1 MTFGLIAGR
10 IRRYRKRD
18 VGSISNRMTQDE
30 SLQRSASNAGFNDET
45 RVLVARHLSGKEE
58 PMAGSIAAMS
68 AEAFEVIG
76 GPADRGLLILCDHAQ
91 ATMPPEFGSLG
102 LPPSELQRH
111 IAYDIGA
118 EDVART
124 LAAELGAPAVMSRFS
139 RLLIDPNRGR
149 DDPTLVPMIADGAI
163 VPGNARIDAAGIAER
178 IRRFYAPYDD
188 AITATIA
195 AMRASGKNPVI
206 FSMHSFTPEMKGL
219 KRPWHVTVIWNFDP
233 RLNLSLLS
241 SLRRESDLVVGENEP
256 YQSGYQGD
264 TLDRHVINT
273 GLAHVLVEVRQD
285 LIASRDDAIHW
296 GKRLARHLEPLLED
310 PSLYEARV
318 YGAHG

>member
-1 MTFGLIAGR
+1 MSR
-10 IRRYRKRD
+10 IEAQ
-18 VGSISNRMTQDE
+18 GTE
-30 SLQRSASNAGFNDET
+30 S
-45 RVLVARHLSGKEE
+45 
-58 PMAGSIAAMS
+58 
-68 AEAFEVIG
+68 FEVIG

-91 ATMPPEFGSLG
+91 PTMPPEFASLG
-102 LPPSELQRH
+102 LAPEQLKRH

-163 VPGNARIDAAGIAER
+163 IPGNARIDAAGIAER
-178 IRRFYAPYDD
+178 IARFYAPYDD
-188 AITATIA
+188 AISATIA
-195 AMRASGKNPVI
+195 AMRATGKNPVI
-206 FSMHSFTPEMKGL
+206 FSMHSFTPEMKGIN
-219 KRPWHVTVIWNFDP
+219 RPWHVTVIWNFDP
-233 RLNLSLLS
+233 RLNLALLD
-241 SLRRESDLVVGENEP
+241 SLRREEALVVGENEP

-285 LIASRDDAIHW
+285 LIATRADAIAW
-296 GKRLARHLEPLLED
+296 GKRLARHLEPLLDD
-310 PSLYEARV
+310 PSLSEARV
-318 YGAHG
+318 YGAHN